1 MSVHYLPILNLKSKD
16 FTVFLIPN
24 EVLARYVA
32 HLDMRGIDAA
42 HQGQYKKWLRYYLEF
57 CDKYPIPAG
66 NSDRVRLF
74 CEKLREKN
82 TKKNKVRCLRKGQP
96 MLLQLT

>member
-32 HLDMRGIDAA
+32 HLDMRGIEAA
-42 HQGQYKKWLRYYLEF
+42 HQGQYKKWLRYYLDF
-57 CDKYPIPAG
+57 CGQI
-66 NSDRVRLF
+66 SDTGRS
-74 CEKLREKN
+74 LRSR
-82 TKKNKVRCLRKGQP
+82 TAVL
-96 MLLQLT
+96 